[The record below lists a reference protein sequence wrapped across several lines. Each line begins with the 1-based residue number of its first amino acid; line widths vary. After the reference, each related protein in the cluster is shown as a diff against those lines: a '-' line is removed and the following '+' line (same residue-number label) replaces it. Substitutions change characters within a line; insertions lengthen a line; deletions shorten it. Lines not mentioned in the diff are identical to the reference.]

1 MEKNGEPEMK
11 LIETIERCEKFV
23 LEEIEC
29 YNFDIEWYQKNIGDT
44 EKNKQRIQKWNE
56 EKNELL
62 EVLNNL
68 KFIKFESNIQE
79 LDDVMEKEE

>member
-1 MEKNGEPEMK
+1 MK
-11 LIETIERCEKFV
+11 LTETIERCEKFV
-23 LEEIEC
+23 LDEIEC
-29 YNFDIEWYQKNIGDT
+29 YNFDIEWNQRNIGDT
-44 EKNKQRIQKWNE
+44 EENKQRIQKWNE

>member
-1 MEKNGEPEMK
+1 MK

-68 KFIKFESNIQE
+68 KFIKFESNIQK

>member
-1 MEKNGEPEMK
+1 MK

-79 LDDVMEKEE
+79 LDDVIEKEE

>member
-1 MEKNGEPEMK
+1 MK

-23 LEEIEC
+23 LDEIEC

-44 EKNKQRIQKWNE
+44 EENKQRIQKWNE
-56 EKNELL
+56 DKNELL

-79 LDDVMEKEE
+79 LDDVIEKEE

>member
-1 MEKNGEPEMK
+1 MK

-23 LEEIEC
+23 LDEIEC
-29 YNFDIEWYQKNIGDT
+29 YNFDIEWNQRNIGDT
-44 EKNKQRIQKWNE
+44 EENKQRIQKWNE

>member
-1 MEKNGEPEMK
+1 MK

-23 LEEIEC
+23 LDEIEG
-29 YNFDIEWYQKNIGDT
+29 YNLDIKWNQRNIGDT
-44 EKNKQRIQKWNE
+44 EENKQRIQKWNE

>member
-1 MEKNGEPEMK
+1 MK

-79 LDDVMEKEE
+79 LDDVMEKEECIHLK

>member
-1 MEKNGEPEMK
+1 MK

-23 LEEIEC
+23 LDEIEC
-29 YNFDIEWYQKNIGDT
+29 YNFDIKWNQRNIGDT
-44 EKNKQRIQKWNE
+44 EENKQRIQKWNE

>member
-1 MEKNGEPEMK
+1 MK
-11 LIETIERCEKFV
+11 LTETIERCEKFV

-79 LDDVMEKEE
+79 LDDVIEKLE

>member
-1 MEKNGEPEMK
+1 MK
-11 LIETIERCEKFV
+11 LTETIERCEKFV

-79 LDDVMEKEE
+79 LDDVI

>member
-1 MEKNGEPEMK
+1 MK

-23 LEEIEC
+23 LDEIEC
-29 YNFDIEWYQKNIGDT
+29 YNFDIEWHQKNIGDT
-44 EKNKQRIQKWNE
+44 EENKQRIQKWNE

-79 LDDVMEKEE
+79 LDDVIEKEE

>member
-1 MEKNGEPEMK
+1 MK
-11 LIETIERCEKFV
+11 LIETIERCEKLV

-29 YNFDIEWYQKNIGDT
+29 YNFDIEWHQKNIGDT
-44 EKNKQRIQKWNE
+44 EENKQRIQKWNE

-79 LDDVMEKEE
+79 LDEVLDNE

>member
-1 MEKNGEPEMK
+1 MTRMK

-79 LDDVMEKEE
+79 LDDVIEKEE

>member
-1 MEKNGEPEMK
+1 MK
-11 LIETIERCEKFV
+11 LTETIERCEKFV

-68 KFIKFESNIQE
+68 EFIKFESNIQE
-79 LDDVMEKEE
+79 LDDVMEKEECIHLK

>member
-1 MEKNGEPEMK
+1 MK
-11 LIETIERCEKFV
+11 LTETIERCEKFV
-23 LEEIEC
+23 LDEIEC
-29 YNFDIEWYQKNIGDT
+29 CNFDIEWYQRNIGDT
-44 EKNKQRIQKWNE
+44 EENKQRIQKWNE

-79 LDDVMEKEE
+79 LDDVMEKEECIHLK

>member
-1 MEKNGEPEMK
+1 MK
-11 LIETIERCEKFV
+11 LTETIERCEKFV

-79 LDDVMEKEE
+79 LDDVIEKEE

>member
-1 MEKNGEPEMK
+1 MK

-23 LEEIEC
+23 LDEIEC
-29 YNFDIEWYQKNIGDT
+29 YNFDIEWYQRNIGDT
-44 EKNKQRIQKWNE
+44 EENKQRIQKWNE

-79 LDDVMEKEE
+79 LDDVMEKENETN

>member
-1 MEKNGEPEMK
+1 MK
-11 LIETIERCEKFV
+11 LVETIERCEKFV

-29 YNFDIEWYQKNIGDT
+29 YNLDIEWHQKNIGDT
-44 EKNKQRIQKWNE
+44 EENKQRIQKWNE

-79 LDDVMEKEE
+79 LDEVIDNE

>member
-1 MEKNGEPEMK
+1 MK

-23 LEEIEC
+23 LDEIEC
-29 YNFDIEWYQKNIGDT
+29 YNFDIEWNQRNIGDT
-44 EKNKQRIQKWNE
+44 EENKQRIQKWNE

-79 LDDVMEKEE
+79 LDDVMEKENETN